1 MRLTP
6 RRVSAFFIMPA
17 YRAFGLH
24 EPAKDDIIIQFDMM
38 GVFCV
43 ITALCMNPSFD
54 RTVEVDSLR
63 MGEVNR
69 IRSARTDMGGKG
81 LNVAVVARRLGLQS
95 QCIGVMGEDGAD
107 RLSAMMDHEGVQH
120 DFLRIPGS
128 VRTNTKIVSGD
139 GKGVTELNESGSAIS
154 PENLQAFF
162 SLAAGHAG
170 KSRYC
175 VLTGSLPPG
184 CPPGTYRD
192 LMKAMGGAK
201 CILDAEGKE
210 MLLGA
215 EAHPF
220 LIKPN
225 LSELQ
230 ATLGLELRTLRSIR
244 DAALIFLS
252 KGVQHVVVSMGS
264 MGAMYVSREHT
275 LFAPALRV
283 EARST
288 VGAGDAMIGGLLKGL
303 EVEGDMVHAFRYG
316 VAAGAASVM
325 TEGTQLIVPDVFSSL
340 LGQVKVQEV

>member
-1 MRLTP
+1 
-6 RRVSAFFIMPA
+6 
-17 YRAFGLH
+17 
-24 EPAKDDIIIQFDMM
+24 M

-43 ITALCMNPSFD
+43 ITAICLNPSFD
-54 RTVEVDSLR
+54 RTVEVDSLQ

-95 QCIGVMGEDGAD
+95 QCIGVMGTDGAD
-107 RLSAMMDHEGVQH
+107 RYSAMMDQEGVRH

-128 VRTNTKIVSGD
+128 IRTNTKIVSGD
-139 GKGVTELNESGSAIS
+139 GKGVTELNESGCAIS
-154 PENLQAFF
+154 PEQLEAFF
-162 SLAAGHAG
+162 DLARSHAAE
-170 KSRYC
+170 SRYS

-184 CPPGTYRD
+184 CPAGTYRD
-192 LMKAMGGAK
+192 LMKAMEGTN
-201 CILDAEGKE
+201 CILDAEGRE
-210 MLLGA
+210 MMLGA

-225 LSELQ
+225 LQELQ
-230 ATLGLELRTLRSIR
+230 TTLGLELRTLRSIR
-244 DAALIFLS
+244 DAALIFLR

-264 MGAMYVSREHT
+264 MGALYACKEHT

-283 EARST
+283 EASST

-303 EVEGDMVHAFRYG
+303 EVEGDMARAFRYG

-325 TEGTQLIVPDVFSSL
+325 TEGTQLIVPEVFSSL
-340 LGQVKVQEV
+340 LSQVKVQEV